1 MGLFGNKSNATN
13 IADEFK
19 MILFDNVN
27 NIMNIV
33 REEIDVFEVGDPSN
47 GRSGNPGT
55 KKIIERLEE
64 PYNNPDMFVI
74 CRIYYDFLN
83 ADPKKEQKTMLKDFK
98 KGYIKGYI
106 SKATY
111 LYCHNIRSL
120 FNVNTR
126 QTAYETL
133 DSSYD
138 FETELF
144 GPKPE
149 KNTNNGGWQRN
160 R

>member
-1 MGLFGNKSNATN
+1 MGLFGNKSNGTN

-33 REEIDVFEVGDPSN
+33 REEIDIFEIGDSSK

-55 KKIIERLEE
+55 KKIIDRLEE

-83 ADPKKEQKTMLKDFK
+83 ADPKKEQKAMLKDFK

-106 SKATY
+106 GKATE
-111 LYCHNIRSL
+111 LYCHNIRCL
-120 FNVNTR
+120 YNVNTR
-126 QTAYETL
+126 DAAYETL
-133 DSSYD
+133 DTAYD
-138 FETELF
+138 FEEELF
-144 GPKPE
+144 GPKPK
-149 KNTNNGGWQRN
+149 KNNNGGWQRT